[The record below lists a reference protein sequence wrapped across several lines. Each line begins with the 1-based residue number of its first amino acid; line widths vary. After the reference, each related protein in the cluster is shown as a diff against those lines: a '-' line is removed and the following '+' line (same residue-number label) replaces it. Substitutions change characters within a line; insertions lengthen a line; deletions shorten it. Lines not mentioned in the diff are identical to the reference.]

1 MLLVVEHIDHLA
13 ESFRLLA
20 WDRSVARVE
29 VIAPGDVRHSHRGV
43 GERWHL
49 HAEAELTL
57 FERGQGTRLVG
68 DSIAPMEGPELVLL
82 GPHLPHCW
90 NCRGESRGIALQ
102 FAIDRSQPLAA
113 LPEWQALE
121 SLWQRS
127 GRGLL
132 YPAEVASEVN
142 EIVRGMFVSD
152 RVERLAG
159 FFQVLAILTRSRG
172 EPLSQKPFTAS
183 DTSRHFESIQRVVRE
198 VLQNFDQPLE
208 MAEMVALADMSRA
221 TFCREFKKSTGRS
234 LVEFVNEVRIDAARQ
249 RLRLTSDPVS
259 QIALETGFGN
269 LSHFNR
275 QFRRLVGMS
284 PREWRG

>member
-1 MLLVVEHIDHLA
+1 MLLVVEHIDHLT

-20 WDRSVARVE
+20 WTKSVGRV
-29 VIAPGDVRHSHRGV
+29 DVVGPDGERHPHRGV

-57 FERGQGTRLVG
+57 FEQGQGTRLVG
-68 DSIAPMEGPELVLL
+68 DSIQPMEGPELVLL

-102 FAIDRSQPLAA
+102 FAIDRTQPLAA

-121 SLWQRS
+121 NLWQRS

-132 YPAEVASEVN
+132 FPPQVAEE
-142 EIVRGMFVSD
+142 VRGIAQAMLTGD
-152 RVERLAG
+152 RVDRLAR
-159 FFQVLAILTRSRG
+159 FFQVLATLVRHEGT
-172 EPLSQKPFTAS
+172 PLSQKAFTAS

-198 VLQNFDQPLE
+198 VLQNFDQPIE

-259 QIALETGFGN
+259 QIALETGYGN